1 MTMIRF
7 LMVKKEKLLSGGEKE
22 TYYTIEDSVKLL
34 ETALSA
40 GGSSESEYEIHQ
52 LIGVEVI

>member
-1 MTMIRF
+1 MIRF